1 MTIRVIRVQL
11 NIQIRY
17 MSNYFTKTE
26 KIRFKHVD
34 YAGIVFYP
42 RFLEMLNDLVEDW
55 FEEALD
61 RPFSKIHETNGIP
74 TVDLKVQ
81 FKKAAR
87 LGEVL
92 TKSLWVNHLGSS
104 SIVCGFKFEDEQGK
118 TCLEGE
124 VTLVNVAINNGRD
137 AIKAEAFNEEM
148 KQKIA
153 NYKL

>member
-1 MTIRVIRVQL
+1 M
-11 NIQIRY
+11 N
-17 MSNYFTKTE
+17 FTKTE

-61 RPFSKIHETNGIP
+61 RPFSNIHDSNNGIP

-87 LGEVL
+87 IGEVL
-92 TKSLWVNHLGSS
+92 TKSLWVINLGGAS
-104 SIVCGFKFEDEQGK
+104 VTCGFNFSDEAGI

-124 VTLVNVAINNGRD
+124 VTLVNVALNKDGGD
-137 AIKAEAFNEEM
+137 IKAEAFPDDM
-148 KQKIA
+148 RLKINKYIA
-153 NYKL
+153 

>member
-1 MTIRVIRVQL
+1 
-11 NIQIRY
+11 
-17 MSNYFTKTE
+17 MSKPFIKTE

-87 LGEVL
+87 LGEFL
-92 TKSLWVNHLGSS
+92 TKSLWVTRLGGAS
-104 SIVCGFKFEDEQGK
+104 VTCGFKFEDEQGRI
-118 TCLEGE
+118 CLEGE

-137 AIKAEAFNEEM
+137 AIKAEAFNHDM
-148 KQKIA
+148 KEKISKFVIQ
-153 NYKL
+153 NS

>member
-1 MTIRVIRVQL
+1 MNQPFI
-11 NIQIRY
+11 
-17 MSNYFTKTE
+17 KTE

-87 LGEVL
+87 LGETL
-92 TKSLWVNHLGSS
+92 TKKFWVMHLGGAS
-104 SIVCGFKFEDEQGK
+104 VNCGFRFEDEQGI

-124 VTLVNVAINNGRD
+124 VTLVNVAIAEDRNN
-137 AIKAEAFNEEM
+137 IKAEAFSEEM
-148 KQKIA
+148 KIKISKFQIPNA
-153 NYKL
+153 N

>member
-1 MTIRVIRVQL
+1 
-11 NIQIRY
+11 

>member
-1 MTIRVIRVQL
+1 MNQT
-11 NIQIRY
+11 
-17 MSNYFTKTE
+17 FTKQE

-87 LGEVL
+87 LGEIL
-92 TKSLWVNHLGSS
+92 TKKLWVIKLGGA
-104 SIVCGFKFEDEQGK
+104 SINCGFRFEDEQGI

-124 VTLVNVAINNGRD
+124 VTLVNVAIAENRND
-137 AIKAEAFNEEM
+137 IKAEPFSEEM
-148 KQKIA
+148 KA
-153 NYKL
+153 KLSSFII

>member
-1 MTIRVIRVQL
+1 MNQP
-11 NIQIRY
+11 
-17 MSNYFTKTE
+17 FTKQE

-92 TKSLWVNHLGSS
+92 TKKLWVIKLGGAS
-104 SIVCGFKFEDEQGK
+104 VNCGFRFEDEHGN

-124 VTLVNVAINNGRD
+124 VTLVNVAIAEDRNN
-137 AIKAEAFNEEM
+137 IKAEPFNEEM
-148 KQKIA
+148 KAKISTFII
-153 NYKL
+153 

>member
-1 MTIRVIRVQL
+1 M
-11 NIQIRY
+11 N
-17 MSNYFTKTE
+17 NYFTKQE

-55 FEEALD
+55 FEEALE

-87 LGEVL
+87 LGETL
-92 TKSLWVNHLGSS
+92 TKKLWVINLGGAS
-104 SIVCGFKFEDEQGK
+104 VTCGFRFEDVQGK

-124 VTLVNVAINNGRD
+124 VTLVNVAIAKDRNN
-137 AIKAEAFNEEM
+137 IKAEAFNEDM
-148 KQKIA
+148 KSKIA
-153 NYKL
+153 SFII

>member
-1 MTIRVIRVQL
+1 MNQA
-11 NIQIRY
+11 
-17 MSNYFTKTE
+17 FTKQE

-87 LGEVL
+87 LGEIL
-92 TKSLWVNHLGSS
+92 TKNLWVKHLGGS
-104 SIVCGFKFEDEQGK
+104 SINCGFNFLDEQGN

-124 VTLVNVAINNGRD
+124 VTLVNVEFVEGRD
-137 AIKAEAFNEEM
+137 QIKSAPFNEEM
-148 KQKIA
+148 KSKIEK
-153 NYKL
+153 YII

>member
-1 MTIRVIRVQL
+1 MNQP
-11 NIQIRY
+11 
-17 MSNYFTKTE
+17 FTKTE

-87 LGEVL
+87 IGETL
-92 TKSLWVNHLGSS
+92 TKSLWVTHLGSAS
-104 SIVCGFKFEDEQGK
+104 
-118 TCLEGE
+118 
-124 VTLVNVAINNGRD
+124 VT
-137 AIKAEAFNEEM
+137 
-148 KQKIA
+148 
-153 NYKL
+153 

>member
-1 MTIRVIRVQL
+1 M
-11 NIQIRY
+11 
-17 MSNYFTKTE
+17 NYFIKEE
-26 KIRFKHVD
+26 KIRFQHVD

-42 RFLEMLNDLVEDW
+42 RFLEMLNCLVEDW

-87 LGEVL
+87 LGEIL
-92 TKSLWVNHLGSS
+92 TKKLWVKHLGKS
-104 SIVCGFKFEDEQGK
+104 SIICGFVFEDENGN

-124 VTLVNVAINNGRD
+124 VTLVNVLINADRNN
-137 AIKAEAFNEEM
+137 IKSAPFTEEM
-148 KQKIA
+148 NNKIS
-153 NYKL
+153 KFII